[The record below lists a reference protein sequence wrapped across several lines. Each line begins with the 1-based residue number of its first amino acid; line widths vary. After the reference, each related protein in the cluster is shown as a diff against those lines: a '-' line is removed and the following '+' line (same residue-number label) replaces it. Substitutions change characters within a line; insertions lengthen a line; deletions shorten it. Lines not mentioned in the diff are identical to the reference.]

1 MKLSRGSVVLFCV
14 LVIVILGIM
23 LIRNTGSKEKTLPV
37 PSEQVEPED
46 DKTAA
51 AATITIEAE
60 DGELT
65 GVSAVADDK
74 ASAGKIVEGFD
85 KAGDNLRITVQ
96 VAARGTYLI
105 TIRYKTYGGD
115 KPNSLSLNGEKIA
128 DYTFKDTNTWKDAVI
143 GQFDLNEGANTFD
156 ITNSWGWIAVDHIQ
170 LFGGPGGPVNTV
182 ALTTEGS
189 GSGPS
194 DMPVTLSARAD
205 NSSEYR
211 YFYREKNG
219 EWMTLNEY
227 SRRHNFV
234 WIPPSPGEYELK
246 VYARGIYS
254 KEEKQAE
261 DTIPYTALPSYVG
274 KPLVNPM
281 FGENMI
287 LQRDAEA
294 AIWGWAE
301 PGKVVTVAIGDKS
314 ITATADSDGMW
325 KAVLG
330 VFPAGGPYSLTV
342 SDGVETASYNN
353 ILFGDVWLC
362 SGQSNM
368 EFRLSNVINA
378 VDEIKKAN
386 YPDIHF
392 ITIPAK
398 TSQVPLSMVNSNT
411 KWQVTTSET
420 APNLSAA
427 AYFFARKLNKET
439 NVPIGIIFSAV
450 GGTNAESWTS
460 YQTLQTLPEFIQS
473 SEDVRNGAA
482 SSETTK
488 SPTAYYNGMI
498 APVAPYSLKGVLWY
512 QGESNW
518 GEHRYNKLLPALI
531 EDWRTVFKDQELP
544 FVIIQISAFGT
555 IQSENNPAQTSEG
568 LPEIREAQLNTV
580 QNDDRTCLVVTTDVG
595 NSADIHPT
603 NKQDVGLRS
612 AICALGKFY
621 NENIEYSGPIYRA
634 MAKEGNQIRVSFDHS
649 GTKLFAGLKNG
660 LQPVQED
667 RKGELS
673 GFAIAGADHKFYSAH
688 AVIDGDT
695 VLVSSDRVDDP
706 VAVRYNWNDSPIGN
720 LYNNAGLPAS
730 PFRTDPVHY
739 LSVIGGTGEG
749 VYGISEEAAITANA
763 PPEGMMFD
771 KWIGDTQF
779 IKDVREPDTTIRMTD
794 TRYTVIAPSYVKNA
808 E

>member
-1 MKLSRGSVVLFCV
+1 MKKSRGTVVLLCV
-14 LVIVILGIM
+14 LVVVILGFM
-23 LIRNTGSKEKTLPV
+23 FIRNTGSKEEALPA
-37 PSEQVEPED
+37 PSAVDEPKD
-46 DKTAA
+46 DKMAA
-51 AATITIEAE
+51 AASITIEAE
-60 DGELT
+60 NGELT
-65 GVSAVADDK
+65 GVSAVADDN
-74 ASAGKIVEGFD
+74 ASGGKIVEGFD
-85 KAGDNLRITVQ
+85 KAGDTLRFTAQ

-128 DYTFKDTNTWKDAVI
+128 DYTFKDTNTLKDAVI
-143 GQFDLNEGANTFD
+143 GQFDLNAGANTFD
-156 ITNSWGWIAVDHIQ
+156 ITNSWGWIAVDNIE

-182 ALTTEGS
+182 SLTTEDS
-189 GSGPS
+189 SSGPS
-194 DMPVTLSARAD
+194 DIPVTLTARAD

-219 EWMTLNEY
+219 EWIALNEY
-227 SRRHNFV
+227 SRRHNFL

-254 KEEKQAE
+254 KDEKQAE
-261 DTIPYTALPSYVG
+261 ETISYTALPSYVG

-281 FGENMI
+281 FGDYMI
-287 LQRDAEA
+287 LQRDTEA
-294 AIWGWAE
+294 ALWGWSA
-301 PGKVVTVAIGDKS
+301 PGKAVTVAIGGN
-314 ITATADSDGMW
+314 TVTGTADSDGIW

-330 VFPAGGPYSLTV
+330 VFPAGGPYSVNV
-342 SDGVETASYNN
+342 SDGEETVSYNN
-353 ILFGDVWLC
+353 VLFGDVWLC

-368 EFRLSNVINA
+368 EFRLSNVMNA
-378 VDEIKKAN
+378 DEEIKKAN
-386 YPDIHF
+386 YSGIHF
-392 ITIPAK
+392 ITIPAR
-398 TSQVPLSMVNSNT
+398 TSQVPLSMVNSDT

-439 NVPIGIIFSAV
+439 NVPVGIIFSAV

-460 YQTLQTLPEFIQS
+460 YPMLQTLPEFIQS
-473 SEDVRNGAA
+473 SEDVRTGAA

-531 EDWRTVFKDQELP
+531 ADWRSAFKDQELP

-555 IQSENNPAQTSEG
+555 IQSENNPAQMNVG

-580 QNDDRTCLVVTTDVG
+580 QKDDRTCLVVTTDVG

-621 NENIEYSGPIYRA
+621 NEKIEYSGPIYKS
-634 MAKEGNQIRVSFDHS
+634 MAKEGNQIRVSFYHT
-649 GTKLFAGLKNG
+649 GTKLIAGLKDG

-667 RKGELS
+667 PKGELR
-673 GFAIAGADHKFYSAH
+673 GFAIAGADHRFYSAH

-695 VLVSSDRVDDP
+695 VLVTSDQVDDP
-706 VAVRYNWNDSPIGN
+706 EAVRYGWNDSPIGN

-730 PFRTDPVHY
+730 PFRTDPVY
-739 LSVIGGTGEG
+739 FLSVIGGTGEG
-749 VYGISEEAAITANA
+749 VYGINEEVAITAHA
-763 PPEGMMFD
+763 SPEGMRFER
-771 KWIGDTQF
+771 WLGDTQF

-794 TRYTVIAPSYVKNA
+794 TPYTVVAPSYVKFT